1 MLKRLQD
8 KAGYVS
14 IETVIVA
21 SFVIVVGFSGLST
34 LSPVADLPMYTAVAQ
49 LNDSI
54 YVITGGAGTG
64 GITTP

>member
-1 MLKRLQD
+1 MFKKLQD

-21 SFVIVVGFSGLST
+21 SFMIVLGLYGLSE
-34 LSPVADLPMYTAVAQ
+34 LSSVAQLLMDTAVAQ

-54 YVITGGAGTG
+54 YVITGGAGAG
-64 GITTP
+64 GTVTP